1 MYIGNCCGVRR
12 LNAVLSRRPEAM
24 AVIRGSDEYPEISGV
39 VRFYQMQ
46 EGVLVVTEVSGLP
59 QSDDACMKPVFGYH
73 IHSGEFCTG
82 NSEDPFADAKAHY
95 NPDNCEHPYHAGDM
109 PPIFVNNGYAFSIF
123 LTNRFCTDE
132 IIGKTVIIHLH
143 PDDFHSQ
150 PSGDSGAKIACGEI
164 R

>member
-1 MYIGNCCGVRR
+1 MYTGNCCGVRR
-12 LNAVLSRRPEAM
+12 LNAVLSRR
-24 AVIRGSDEYPEISGV
+24 S
-39 VRFYQMQ
+39 
-46 EGVLVVTEVSGLP
+46 
-59 QSDDACMKPVFGYH
+59 
-73 IHSGEFCTG
+73 
-82 NSEDPFADAKAHY
+82 DAKAHY

-109 PPIFVNNGYAFSIF
+109 PPIFGNNGYAFSIF

-132 IIGKTVIIHLH
+132 IIGKTVIIHLQ

>member
-12 LNAVLSRRPEAM
+12 LNAVLSRR
-24 AVIRGSDEYPEISGV
+24 S
-39 VRFYQMQ
+39 
-46 EGVLVVTEVSGLP
+46 
-59 QSDDACMKPVFGYH
+59 
-73 IHSGEFCTG
+73 
-82 NSEDPFADAKAHY
+82 DAKAHY

-109 PPIFVNNGYAFSIF
+109 PPIFGNNGYAFSIF
-123 LTNRFCTDE
+123 LTNRFWTDE
-132 IIGKTVIIHLH
+132 IIGKTVIIHLQ

>member
-1 MYIGNCCGVRR
+1 MYTGNCCGVRR

-59 QSDDACMKPVFGYH
+59 QSDDACMNPVFGYH
-73 IHSGEFCTG
+73 IHNGEFCTG
-82 NSEDPFADAKAHY
+82 NSEDPFADSKAHY

-109 PPIFVNNGYAFSIF
+109 PPIFGNNGYSFSIF